1 MSDKA
6 AEMRI
11 RASCGRGRWA
21 TDRPTE
27 ESELIWW
34 CGGAMKLRGTNSLI
48 CSAEA
53 AVDAWLALAALGTSR
68 GNDGKL

>member
-1 MSDKA
+1 
-6 AEMRI
+6 
-11 RASCGRGRWA
+11 
-21 TDRPTE
+21 
-27 ESELIWW
+27 
-34 CGGAMKLRGTNSLI
+34 MKLRGTNSLI